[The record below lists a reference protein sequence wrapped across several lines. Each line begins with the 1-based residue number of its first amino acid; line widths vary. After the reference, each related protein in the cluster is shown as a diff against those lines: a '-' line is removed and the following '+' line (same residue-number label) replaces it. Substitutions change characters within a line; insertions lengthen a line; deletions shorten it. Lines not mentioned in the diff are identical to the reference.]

1 MAKTYTL
8 PDESEG
14 WVDDL
19 SDAVVSVL
27 QEIGYFDRIL
37 NKEPKHAPGHGI
49 TAATWV
55 QDLRALPKASGLAM
69 TSSLMTYQVR
79 MYKAVDKQGDYL
91 REDLIDI
98 NMTKAG
104 AAIIRT
110 VHDPFDF
117 DMDPLVS
124 HVDIMGEHSGAPMAM
139 TMGHIEIDGTVFRA
153 GDIFV
158 PIVIRDMWL
167 QRGTNG

>member
-8 PDESEG
+8 PDASEG
-14 WVDDL
+14 WVDDI
-19 SDAVVSVL
+19 SDAVVSEL
-27 QEIGYFDRIL
+27 QRTGYFEDVL
-37 NKEPKHAPGHGI
+37 MKEPKRAPGGGI

-55 QDLRALPKASGLAM
+55 QDLRALPAFSGLSM
-69 TSSLMTYQVR
+69 TSSLMTFQVR
-79 MYKAVDKQGDYL
+79 MYKAVDKGADFTHGD
-91 REDLIDI
+91 IVDI

-104 AAIIRT
+104 AAIIRNL
-110 VHDPFDF
+110 HAPFDF

-124 HVDIMGEHSGAPMAM
+124 HVDILGEHAGAPIAL
-139 TMGHIEIDGTVFRA
+139 TMGYIEIDGIVFRA

-167 QRGTNG
+167 QESSNG